1 MALDRYIHILL
12 YDHDC
17 VIVPEFGGFLAHYAP
32 ARLDVQRRL
41 AYPPSKTLSFNR
53 KLVRQD
59 GLLADHVARHEG
71 LDFQAAK
78 DRLQAEVARW
88 RETLQRDGRLEL
100 ERIGTFFHDAEKNL
114 QFIPDNRA
122 NFLKDA
128 YGLRPVAAI
137 PVPATVLRLEPSATA
152 ETAAVATS
160 GTRRKRQWL
169 AAAAMAA
176 MALTAATWYM
186 VGSTELPGLV
196 AGNLNF
202 LRLGETPRYVMPAPP
217 TGVEAPQMAGFW
229 TAPTGLEGVHVL
241 PIAGPTAPP
250 VAVDLGP
257 GPEAAP
263 PVNTAVATV
272 SPVGQRFHIIG
283 GCFLEKE
290 NADRMVAELQARG
303 FAASVIDKKGNLY
316 RVAYGSYPLRTTA
329 LEALNAVRKEEAP
342 EAWLLVK

>member
-53 KLVRQD
+53 KLMRQD

-78 DRLQAEVARW
+78 DRLQAEVSAW
-88 RETLQRDGRLEL
+88 KEKLQRDGRLEL

-128 YGLRPVAAI
+128 YGLRPVAAV
-137 PVPATVLRLEPSATA
+137 PVPSTVLRLDPAAAAEARPEPAPM
-152 ETAAVATS
+152 
-160 GTRRKRQWL
+160 RKRQWM
-169 AAAAMAA
+169 AAAAVAA
-176 MALTAATWYM
+176 MALTAATWYL

-196 AGNLNF
+196 AGNLNL
-202 LRLGETPRYVMPAPP
+202 LRLGETPRYVLPAPP
-217 TGVEAPQMAGFW
+217 AEVEAPQMAGFW
-229 TAPTGLEGVHVL
+229 TAPTGLQGVHTL

-250 VAVDLGP
+250 VAVDLGEK
-257 GPEAAP
+257 PEAAA
-263 PVNTAVATV
+263 PVHTAVVAV
-272 SPVGQRFHIIG
+272 SPIGQRFHIIG